1 MASRLLKSDELTM
14 TRLFFAPW
22 RPLLDPDDW
31 TVGWACDG
39 HVHDGDDLLVVR
51 GVARG
56 RSYSVVAGDESL
68 VGTMIRVRSDDG
80 RRTWGL
86 RLGDSD
92 EVVAEYGDGAVR
104 LTGPEGREVASIVGT
119 LCFRFR
125 PTKDWH
131 LSFSSCENARLR
143 LMSLWLLGRL
153 ARNGGGGGG

>member
-1 MASRLLKSDELTM
+1 VGSRLLESDELTM
-14 TRLFFAPW
+14 TRLIFADW
-22 RPLLDPDDW
+22 RPLLDCDDR
-31 TVGWACDG
+31 TVGWASLG
-39 HVHDGDDLLVVR
+39 RVRNGDDLLVVR
-51 GVARG
+51 GLARG
-56 RSYSVVAGDESL
+56 RSYSVVTGDGSL
-68 VGTMIRVRSDDG
+68 VGTMARVRSDDG

-92 EVVAEYGDGAVR
+92 EVVAAYSDGVVR
-104 LTGPEGREVASIVGT
+104 LAGAEGREVASIVGT

-153 ARNGGGGGG
+153 ARSGGRGG